1 MHGQKDPRPHYTY
14 RLIFDRCNVNVRRS
28 GAARAFRLPSTGTP
42 LASTGSET
50 RTLTRRHSLR
60 GVHPRSLLLLLGV
73 YLGLDAR
80 CVYLRDRLEL
90 LLAHLLDLLRVGD
103 LRHNT
108 RGSASGAPRQGG
120 RGAGHR
126 RCTSAPLDTIDPSPG
141 SLSFLAPSLP
151 SPPAL
156 PVHTGR
162 RRCVRAVRAGAT
174 ATATAAHPLL
184 GNDGVV
190 SRALRG
196 LQRLQLRSLLQTLLP
211 RGLRLLRRAQDCGSP
226 VDRKKGVLS

>member
-1 MHGQKDPRPHYTY
+1 MVSIPAAFFSFLVKTLGLTPVVSIFEIDLSCFL
-14 RLIFDRCNVNVRRS
+14 LIFLIFFVLVICGTTRAVQQAAPPDR
-28 GAARAFRLPSTGTP
+28 AA
-42 LASTGSET
+42 
-50 RTLTRRHSLR
+50 
-60 GVHPRSLLLLLGV
+60 GV
-73 YLGLDAR
+73 
-80 CVYLRDRLEL
+80 
-90 LLAHLLDLLRVGD
+90 
-103 LRHNT
+103 
-108 RGSASGAPRQGG
+108 QG
-120 RGAGHR
+120 R

-162 RRCVRAVRAGAT
+162 RRCVRAVRASAT

-211 RGLRLLRRAQDCGSP
+211 RGLRLLRRA
-226 VDRKKGVLS
+226 

>member
-1 MHGQKDPRPHYTY
+1 MHGQKDSRPHYTY

-28 GAARAFRLPSTGTP
+28 GAVRALALDRTGTAAS

-60 GVHPRSLLLLLGV
+60 GVHPRSLLLLLGED
-73 YLGLDAR
+73 LGLDAR
-80 CVYLRDRLEL
+80 RVHLRDRLEL

-126 RCTSAPLDTIDPSPG
+126 RCKSAPLDTIDPSPG

-211 RGLRLLRRAQDCGSP
+211 RGLRLLRRAQD
-226 VDRKKGVLS
+226 